1 MYLVR
6 RSLEPLSSVSTR
18 HNYDSTVTY
27 MYTCLNLTTAIP
39 IPELATEQVSQSM
52 VRATLLVT
60 DTQCVASYQVD
71 AIPTSGL
78 LASTS
83 SSTDSTLNVT
93 GLNVCENN
101 YTLTGSVLTAD
112 GVQSNLSSPISFTAN
127 LSGTFN
133 CIVVQLVLINCLDV
147 NGINV
152 TINTMDPLIV
162 WTQIDNPLY
171 PTCITGYLVTDLGN
185 QSLTTTVNSN
195 TTELTAQHL
204 NAAGFP
210 YCISIHPTVTPLT
223 PMGPLTLAMGTSNL
237 YADLIDPGK

>member
-1 MYLVR
+1 MESPSHMMSSQIVKEALVQ
-6 RSLEPLSSVSTR
+6 SVPARQDFVLVGLLHRT
-18 HNYDSTVTY
+18 
-27 MYTCLNLTTAIP
+27 
-39 IPELATEQVSQSM
+39 VSQSM

-133 CIVVQLVLINCLDV
+133 YRAGSEAN
-147 NGINV
+147 NR
-152 TINTMDPLIV
+152 
-162 WTQIDNPLY
+162 
-171 PTCITGYLVTDLGN
+171 
-185 QSLTTTVNSN
+185 TT
-195 TTELTAQHL
+195 
-204 NAAGFP
+204 
-210 YCISIHPTVTPLT
+210 
-223 PMGPLTLAMGTSNL
+223 
-237 YADLIDPGK
+237 